1 MALLIKEYSQLWD
14 YLTICAKNRR
24 ISIVYDFAIKFKIK
38 KFIEPQK
45 EFFCKRGLV
54 WHVTVLAFN
63 VNNTLQTLSIVHCF
77 TNVPQDSDCVFG
89 IVDNVFSFKNS
100 QFHNPTIDLVSDNA
114 ACYHCQ
120 EIICF
125 LPLIAAKRKV
135 FLESYH
141 FSEPQMGKGIADRKI
156 SLMKS
161 AINQHVN
168 EDNNVTSIE

>member
-1 MALLIKEYSQLWD
+1 M
-14 YLTICAKNRR
+14 
-24 ISIVYDFAIKFKIK
+24 
-38 KFIEPQK
+38 
-45 EFFCKRGLV
+45 
-54 WHVTVLAFN
+54 
-63 VNNTLQTLSIVHCF
+63 
-77 TNVPQDSDCVFG
+77 PQDSDCVFG

-141 FSEPQMGKGIADRKI
+141 FSEPQMVKGIADGKI

>member
-14 YLTICAKNRR
+14 YLTICAKHRR

-89 IVDNVFSFKNS
+89 ILDNVFS
-100 QFHNPTIDLVSDNA
+100 
-114 ACYHCQ
+114 
-120 EIICF
+120 IIN
-125 LPLIAAKRKV
+125 
-135 FLESYH
+135 
-141 FSEPQMGKGIADRKI
+141 RKI
-156 SLMKS
+156 ISSMYRIIIFLIYLLIFLHLFK
-161 AINQHVN
+161 I
-168 EDNNVTSIE
+168 